1 MVSLPVGGDI
11 APENTTPANF
21 GLDNGDDV
29 KSNCG
34 CDCERNFR
42 GRALVGGGGALR
54 NIKCVGLRGRLG
66 GKGGG
71 GGDVDD
77 RQFTEVSLLRRESK
91 NGVLL

>member
-1 MVSLPVGGDI
+1 M
-11 APENTTPANF
+11 APESTTPANF
-21 GLDNGDDV
+21 GCDSGEDV

-34 CDCERNFR
+34 CDCERKFR
-42 GRALVGGGGALR
+42 GRALVGGGGAVR

-66 GKGGG
+66 GNGGG

-91 NGVLL
+91 NDVLL